1 MEDPTNQAGYPAS
14 SKVNNNNTEEIK
26 KDDKNM
32 YFMNELQSFGLETV
46 IVEQNTNSDGLS
58 DDQK

>member
-1 MEDPTNQAGYPAS
+1 MEDPTNQAGYTAS
-14 SKVNNNNTEEIK
+14 NKVNNNNTEETK

-32 YFMNELQSFGLETV
+32 DFMNELQSFGLETV